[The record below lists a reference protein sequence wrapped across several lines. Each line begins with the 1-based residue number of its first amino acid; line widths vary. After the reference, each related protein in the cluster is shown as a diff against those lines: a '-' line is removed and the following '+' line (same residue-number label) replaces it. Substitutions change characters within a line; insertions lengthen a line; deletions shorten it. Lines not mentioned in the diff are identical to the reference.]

1 MIQPVTDAGAFPRQL
16 ARTRRFSLG
25 VPGQFTVSA
34 DGRRVLFLRTRGGTD
49 PVSRLWLYQD
59 GEERVLVDPSSEGVT
74 AYAADAQARTV
85 AYALGGALWVVH
97 NDEGVPFP
105 VATAGPVTDP
115 RPSPDGTL
123 IGRASCRERV

>member
-59 GEERVLVDPSSEGVT
+59 GEERILVDPSSEGVT
-74 AYAADAQARTV
+74 VYAADAQARAV
-85 AYALGGALWVVH
+85 A
-97 NDEGVPFP
+97 
-105 VATAGPVTDP
+105 
-115 RPSPDGTL
+115 
-123 IGRASCRERV
+123 